1 MRVLGTVDVRDG
13 RVDEVER
20 IDAERLRRDGVARVS
35 VIQLPRGVRPPLKG
49 LNSRKR
55 ERGYTQ
61 TMLAGPSKRSVKY
74 EGKTDYKV

>member
-20 IDAERLRRDGVARVS
+20 IDAE
-35 VIQLPRGVRPPLKG
+35 IKG
-49 LNSRKR
+49 LDSRKR
-55 ERGYTQ
+55 ERGYIQ